1 MNRVKNQRNATT
13 HSFHPSSSNPV
24 ASRLRNQRRD
34 LHLQFSRGDKTPL
47 ELFLAGVRS
56 WAGGL
61 QRPCARLIWK
71 LRASSG
77 QWLWT
82 LAGAQPGKSVSAPFL
97 AANAMMDS
105 EKAVGIVFLLH
116 GGQPGIV

>member
-1 MNRVKNQRNATT
+1 MCLSCTFDGVTLVPQIRKPFNVLAGGLISEKT
-13 HSFHPSSSNPV
+13 
-24 ASRLRNQRRD
+24 
-34 LHLQFSRGDKTPL
+34 RGDKTPL

-82 LAGAQPGKSVSAPFL
+82 LAGADSGKSVGAPFL
-97 AANAMMDS
+97 AANAVMDE
-105 EKAVGIVFLLH
+105 EKSVGIVFLLH
-116 GGQPGIV
+116 GGQPEIV

>member
-1 MNRVKNQRNATT
+1 MRKPFDVLAEGLLSKN
-13 HSFHPSSSNPV
+13 
-24 ASRLRNQRRD
+24 
-34 LHLQFSRGDKTPL
+34 SRGDWTPL

-71 LRASSG
+71 LRAPSG

-82 LAGAQPGKSVSAPFL
+82 LAGADSGKSVSAPFL

-116 GGQPGIV
+116 GGQPEIV

>member
-1 MNRVKNQRNATT
+1 MEETGVLENLALLSLVL
-13 HSFHPSSSNPV
+13 PELEP
-24 ASRLRNQRRD
+24 
-34 LHLQFSRGDKTPL
+34 GL

-77 QWLWT
+77 QCLWT
-82 LAGAQPGKSVSAPFL
+82 LAGADSGKSVSTPCL
-97 AANAMMDS
+97 AANAVMDE
-105 EKAVGIVFLLH
+105 EKSLGIVFLLH
-116 GGQPGIV
+116 GRQPGIVRPPK

>member
-1 MNRVKNQRNATT
+1 MEVQIPSPLASATNDG
-13 HSFHPSSSNPV
+13 HLRI
-24 ASRLRNQRRD
+24 SRD
-34 LHLQFSRGDKTPL
+34 DKTPL

-82 LAGAQPGKSVSAPFL
+82 LVGADSGKSVSTPCL
-97 AANAMMDS
+97 AANAVMDE
-105 EKAVGIVFLLH
+105 EKSVGIVFLLH
-116 GGQPGIV
+116 GRQPGIVRPPK